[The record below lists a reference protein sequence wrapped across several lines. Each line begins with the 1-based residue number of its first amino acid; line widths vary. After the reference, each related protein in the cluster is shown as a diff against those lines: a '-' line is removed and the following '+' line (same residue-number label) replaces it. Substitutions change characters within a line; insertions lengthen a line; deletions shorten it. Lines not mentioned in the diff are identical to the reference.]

1 MPNRFYSDNDTG
13 TPADALK
20 AVGLAEVL
28 MAWLDRLGRA
38 STVIIEDK
46 GGYYELSLAPDVS
59 LELEDIKQVKGP
71 FAVGLGKKLIKKPA
85 EKEEA
90 KADRAARPQDGFPY
104 EERRAQE
111 SAYFARLK
119 TLAAAERERF
129 RTNPEEF
136 GVSKPDSDLG
146 LYKCLNHFKVA
157 DAYNAL
163 CLQWEVQD
171 AASFQANLALVL
183 EAFSQHPNATEKVA
197 ERWDALSK
205 EGKLSGKG
213 DVTLLQV
220 VNPASGK
227 GGNNPKANGIGMG
240 NLDGFW
246 LIEYLKFVG
255 FFTIA
260 APLLVQQSKD
270 RKTYVLHPVRV
281 ALSSLRAVMHDF
293 RESFRRSTAVKL
305 DILAALHFTQTLTE
319 HIQRALQANERTDPL
334 LALANQ
340 RPSITDI
347 GRGFDIAF
355 YKDMGSAYA
364 TMNLATINLP
374 GWLAPI
380 VTSDDAA
387 HSLKALEEH
396 SKVIRSIALPK
407 GEEGSEE
414 LELLRRYRDF
424 VSGHDSEV
432 FFEFAAR
439 YGDYYLGKRYRNQW
453 AAQFTTEG
461 ITTLMAQ
468 AKEREKLSP
477 ILENEGFQAIAAAIR
492 RATVIAQF
500 QAAREGGYPYEV
512 RYGLGQ
518 QLLRAAA
525 YPEEFMAALSE
536 FLQSYNAENAR
547 IAERIAKGSLK
558 NTGRNRRAMVQTEH
572 IKEIVRLVDL
582 YASSELIC
590 KMLVAYGYARD
601 PYTPEDKTTLAAA
614 EGEAEG
620 VTLEEGE
627 EG

>member
-1 MPNRFYSDNDTG
+1 MPDHFYSDNDTG

-28 MAWLDRLGRA
+28 AAWLDKLGRV
-38 STVIIEDK
+38 STIIIEDK
-46 GGYYELSLAPDVS
+46 GGYYELSLAPGVS
-59 LELEDIKQVKGP
+59 LELEDIEQVKGP
-71 FAVGLGKKLIKKPA
+71 FAVGLGKKLIKKPT
-85 EKEEA
+85 EKEKA
-90 KADRAARPQDGFPY
+90 KADGAARPQDGFPY

-111 SAYFARLK
+111 AAYFAKLK
-119 TLAAAERERF
+119 TLGAADRERF

-136 GVSKPDSDLG
+136 GVSKPDPDLG
-146 LYKCLNHFKVA
+146 LYICINQAFKVA
-157 DAYNAL
+157 DSYNAL
-163 CLQWEVQD
+163 CLRWEVQD
-171 AASFQANLALVL
+171 TASFQANLALVL
-183 EAFSQHPNATEKVA
+183 EAFSQHPNATDKAA
-197 ERWDALSK
+197 ERWDALVK
-205 EGKLSGKG
+205 EGRLAEKG

-246 LIEYLKFVG
+246 LTEYLKFVG

-260 APLLVQQSKD
+260 APLRVQKSKD
-270 RKTYVLHPVRV
+270 RKTYVLHPIRLE
-281 ALSSLRAVMHDF
+281 LSSLREIMRRF
-293 RESFRRSTAVKL
+293 RQSFLPSTAVKL
-305 DILAALHFTQTLTE
+305 DILAALHFTQTLVTA
-319 HIQRALQANERTDPL
+319 IQRALQANERTDPL

-340 RPSITDI
+340 QPKITDI

-380 VTSDDAA
+380 ITSDAAA

-396 SKVIRSIALPK
+396 IKVIRSIALPK

-468 AKEREKLSP
+468 AKDKEKLSP

-572 IKEIVRLVDL
+572 IKEIVRLVDQ
-582 YASSELIC
+582 YKSSELIC

-601 PYTPEDKTTLAAA
+601 PHTPEDKTTLAAA
-614 EGEAEG
+614 EGE
-620 VTLEEGE
+620 TEGE
-627 EG
+627 APEEEE

>member
-1 MPNRFYSDNDTG
+1 M
-13 TPADALK
+13 
-20 AVGLAEVL
+20 
-28 MAWLDRLGRA
+28 
-38 STVIIEDK
+38 
-46 GGYYELSLAPDVS
+46 
-59 LELEDIKQVKGP
+59 
-71 FAVGLGKKLIKKPA
+71 
-85 EKEEA
+85 
-90 KADRAARPQDGFPY
+90 
-104 EERRAQE
+104 
-111 SAYFARLK
+111 
-119 TLAAAERERF
+119 
-129 RTNPEEF
+129 
-136 GVSKPDSDLG
+136 
-146 LYKCLNHFKVA
+146 
-157 DAYNAL
+157 L
-163 CLQWEVQD
+163 CLQWGVQD
-171 AASFQANLALVL
+171 TASFQANLALLL
-183 EAFSQHPNATEKVA
+183 EAFSQHPNATEKAA
-197 ERWDALSK
+197 ERWDALVK

-246 LIEYLKFVG
+246 LTEYLKFVG

-260 APLLVQQSKD
+260 APLLVQGGKD
-270 RKTYVLHPVRV
+270 RKTYVLHPIRV
-281 ALSSLRAVMHDF
+281 ELSSLRAVMRDF
-293 RESFRRSTAVKL
+293 RESFRSSTAVKL
-305 DILAALHFTQTLTE
+305 DILAVLHFTQTLVTA
-319 HIQRALQANERTDPL
+319 IQQALQANERTDPL

-340 RPSITDI
+340 QPKITDI
-347 GRGFDIAF
+347 GRGFDNAF

-380 VTSDDAA
+380 ITSDDAA

-396 SKVIRSIALPK
+396 IKVIRSIALPK

-424 VSGHDSEV
+424 VSGHDTEM
-432 FFEFAAR
+432 FFDFAAR
-439 YGDYYLGKRYRNQW
+439 YGDYYLGKRYRNHW

-477 ILENEGFQAIAAAIR
+477 ILENQGFQAIAAAIR

-572 IKEIVRLVDL
+572 IKEIVRLVDT
-582 YASSELIC
+582 YESSELIC

-614 EGEAEG
+614 EGE
-620 VTLEEGE
+620 VEGE
-627 EG
+627 APEEEEQ